1 MLLSE
6 SIEDGFVTNKNDLVK
21 RMRLELETNN
31 DYLEKALL
39 QIYKYQ
45 TDEEQ
50 RAKTTSLFNG
60 VGFNSFDAKFLSSLA
75 EFMLN
80 RENLPEP
87 QRSIYRVRRHLSP
100 KQMIFAR
107 KLMVKYAAQLIDM
120 YVKMNVIKHDVKGSW
135 QWTPKAERDRIK
147 AASQQMRDA
156 ETARFKRTRFE
167 RPTGQLDLFDQLEGK
182 K

>member
-6 SIEDGFVTNKNDLVK
+6 SIEDGFVTNKNDLIE
-21 RMRLELETNN
+21 RMRFVLETNN

-39 QIYKYQ
+39 KIYKYQ

-50 RAKTTSLFNG
+50 RSKTTSLFNG
-60 VGFNSFDAKFLSSLA
+60 VGFNSFDAEFLSSLA

-80 RENLPEP
+80 RENLSEPE
-87 QRSIYRVRRHLSP
+87 RSIYRVRRHLTP
-100 KQMIFAR
+100 KQLIFAR

-120 YVKMNVIKHDVKGSW
+120 YVKMDVIKHDARGSW

-147 AASQQMRDA
+147 AASQQIRDA
-156 ETARFKRTRFE
+156 ETARFKKTKFE